1 MAQPPTVVPLQTVLP
16 QQITPQQQQQQ
27 QQQQC
32 QMQSTELKYDN
43 VAKVKSLTW
52 SLKELLV
59 NIMKTAHANITHN
72 AAIDNGL
79 KSTDDSPPRMDKCLE
94 EFFSVCNQI
103 ELNLKIVQEC
113 TLLQRDSQQYL
124 PLPVSSNKI
133 DSAPAPTQDGTLS
146 YSQYL
151 STIKSQVSF
160 ATAVQEILAE
170 GARKITQGD

>member
-16 QQITPQQQQQQ
+16 QQMTPQQQQQQQ

-32 QMQSTELKYDN
+32 QMQSAELKYDN

-59 NIMKTAHANITHN
+59 VSIV
-72 AAIDNGL
+72 L
-79 KSTDDSPPRMDKCLE
+79 KHT
-94 EFFSVCNQI
+94 
-103 ELNLKIVQEC
+103 KIVQEC

-133 DSAPAPTQDGTLS
+133 DTAPAPTQDGTLS